1 VTCTIPI
8 SALKSS
14 PFLLPWGAMV
24 WARIT
29 AQNLYGNSI
38 ESTEGNG
45 AIILREPD
53 SPVSLANNPSLTTGS

>member
-1 VTCTIPI
+1 
-8 SALKSS
+8 
-14 PFLLPWGAMV
+14 MV